1 MKRVFFVVAMV
12 LSLAGCGQASK
23 APQVK
28 TDTGVESA
36 SAEVKTLQMED
47 GLKVTWLQDVG
58 RKQARSI
65 FADASDAL
73 VDSLGLQDGV
83 PSTISA
89 FLVEKDGVRMLFD
102 AGLGRG
108 KGRVLPL
115 LDSLGVKTSEIDYL
129 YLTHLHGDHI
139 GGMMDGDKVEFP
151 NATVWV
157 SRMEYEGWMA
167 MPDDR
172 KAQVV
177 KTFDAYKKQL
187 RQFEF
192 GDVLPCGVLPIN
204 AVGHTPG
211 HTVYQLGQLLVI
223 GDLIHGAAL
232 QLANPDICPSFDM
245 DKTASTA
252 SRKRIL
258 AYARENGLLMAG
270 MHLPAPA
277 FLEPEGR

>member
-1 MKRVFFVVAMV
+1 MKRAFFVMAMT

-23 APQVK
+23 APQVAE
-28 TDTGVESA
+28 TGTATESG
-36 SAEVKTLQMED
+36 ELKTLQMED

-58 RKQARSI
+58 RKQSRNI

-73 VDSLGLQDGV
+73 IDSLGLQDGV

-89 FLVEKDGVRMLFD
+89 FLAEKDGVKMLFD
-102 AGLGRG
+102 TGLGR
-108 KGRVLPL
+108 KAGRVLPL
-115 LDSLGVKTSEIDYL
+115 LDSLGVRTSEIDYL

-139 GGMMDGDKVEFP
+139 GGMLDGDKVEFP
-151 NATVWV
+151 NATVFV
-157 SRMEYEGWMA
+157 SRMEYEGWMS
-167 MPDDR
+167 MPDDK

-177 KTFDAYKKQL
+177 KTFGAYEKQL
-187 RQFEF
+187 RLFEF

-211 HTVYQLGQLLVI
+211 HTVYQLGRLLVI
-223 GDLIHGAAL
+223 GDLVHGAAL
-232 QLANPDICPSFDM
+232 QLANPDICASFDA
-245 DKTASTA
+245 DKAASRA

-258 AYARENGLLMAG
+258 EYAHDNGLLMAG

-277 FLEPEGR
+277 FLKR

>member
-1 MKRVFFVVAMV
+1 MKRTFFVIAMI

-23 APQVK
+23 APQAEAE
-28 TDTGVESA
+28 TGAEAVPA
-36 SAEVKTLQMED
+36 SNNEVKVLQVEN

-89 FLVEKDGVRMLFD
+89 FLVEKDGMQILFD
-102 AGLGRG
+102 TGLGR
-108 KGRVLPL
+108 KAGRVLPL
-115 LDSLGVKTSEIDYL
+115 LDSLGIRTADVDYL

-139 GGMMDGDKVEFP
+139 GGMLDGDKLEFP
-151 NATVWV
+151 NATVFV
-157 SRMEYEGWMA
+157 SRTEYEGWMA
-167 MPDDR
+167 MPDDK

-177 KTFDAYKKQL
+177 KTFDAYNKQL
-187 RQFEF
+187 HLFEF
-192 GDVLPCGVLPIN
+192 GDVLPGGVLSIN

-211 HTVYQLGQLLVI
+211 HTVYQLGRLLVI

-232 QLANPDICPSFDM
+232 QLVDLNICPSFDM
-245 DKTASTA
+245 DKEASTA

-258 AYARENGLLMAG
+258 QYAHDNGLLMAG

-277 FLEPEGR
+277 FLER

>member
-1 MKRVFFVVAMV
+1 MKRTFFVMAMV
-12 LSLAGCGQASK
+12 LSLVGCGQASK

-28 TDTGVESA
+28 AEAGTDA
-36 SAEVKTLQMED
+36 SGEVKILQMED

-58 RKQARSI
+58 RKQSRSI

-73 VDSLGLQDGV
+73 VDSLRLQDGV

-89 FLVEKDGVRMLFD
+89 FLVEKDGVQLLFD

-139 GGMMDGDKVEFP
+139 GGMLEGDKVEFS
-151 NATVWV
+151 NATVLV

-167 MPDDR
+167 MPDDK

-187 RQFEF
+187 KCFEF

-211 HTVYQLGQLLVI
+211 HTVYQLGRLLVI

-232 QLANPDICPSFDM
+232 QLANPDICASFDA
-245 DKTASTA
+245 DKEAARA

-258 AYARENGLLMAG
+258 QYAHDNGLLMAG

-277 FLEPEGR
+277 FLER